1 MKKVLI
7 ISYFFPPCN
16 LTASQRIQGWANY
29 LSSFGY
35 YPTIV
40 TRNWDIKINSP
51 EDSLISSGK
60 EITHEKNENY
70 EVYYLPYKASARD
83 EIYSKNKN
91 NRLFQKVSKF
101 FTFKDL
107 VFENY
112 SNSAIP
118 FANIYNFSVDLL
130 KKDNSFELLVISGNP
145 FIQFKFGY
153 LLHKKF
159 GIKWIADYRDD
170 WNTTELETNS
180 KGIKKIISKIQT
192 KSEKKWVGS
201 AECITSVSTVY
212 AEKIGNFVNK
222 KGFVILN
229 GFDGILKKENI
240 SVDKIFRITYNGSL
254 YPTQPIEVILR
265 VLKKIIQNYSNT
277 IEIHFPGLGFDKYQ
291 KSRVLEVMKGCEN
304 FIFIT
309 DRIPKDEV
317 IEIQQKSDLLLMI
330 SHEGIKGIPSSKMYE
345 YIGLKKRILLYPN
358 DFDIVEET
366 LLDSQLGIICNTEKD
381 IYYHLLNLV
390 KAKQEG
396 KLEEIKFDQSK
407 IDYYSRKNQTEE
419 LARLMNQIL
428 GEE

>member
-29 LSSFGY
+29 LLSFGY

-40 TRNWDIKINSP
+40 TRNWDLKINSP
-51 EDSLISSGK
+51 EDTLISSGK
-60 EITHEKNENY
+60 EIIHEKNENY
-70 EVYYLPYKASARD
+70 EVYYLPYKASLRD
-83 EIYSKNKN
+83 EIFSKNKN
-91 NRLFQKVSKF
+91 NRFIQKFSKF

-118 FANIYNFSVDLL
+118 FANIYDFSVDLL

-153 LLHKKF
+153 LLNKQF

-170 WNTTELETNS
+170 WNTTELDSNS

-201 AECITSVSTVY
+201 AECITTVSKVY
-212 AEKIGNFVNK
+212 ARKIGDFVK
-222 KGFVILN
+222 KDGFVILN
-229 GFDGILKKENI
+229 GFDGILDNEYIFK
-240 SVDKIFRITYNGSL
+240 DQIFRITYNGSL
-254 YPTQPIEVILR
+254 YPTQPIEIILK
-265 VLKKIIQNYSNT
+265 VLKKIIQYHSAK
-277 IEIHFPGLGFDKYQ
+277 IEIHFPGLGFDKNQ
-291 KSRVLEVMKGCEN
+291 KNRVQEEMKGFEKN
-304 FIFIT
+304 IFIT
-309 DRIPKDEV
+309 DRIPKNEV
-317 IEIQQKSDLLLMI
+317 LKIQQKSDLLLMI

-358 DFDIVEET
+358 DSDIVENT
-366 LLDSQLGIICNTEKD
+366 LLDTELGIICNSEEELFNG
-381 IYYHLLNLV
+381 LLNLIIL
-390 KAKQEG
+390 KQEG
-396 KLEEIKFDQSK
+396 KLENPNFDQSK
-407 IDYYSRKNQTEE
+407 IDLYSRKSQTYEF
-419 LARLMNQIL
+419 AKLMNQIL
-428 GEE
+428 KV